1 MEDGL
6 ACLLEEACLVV
17 DLWVDDLAL
26 CSGLAQC
33 SGLVHLAHLAPSL
46 PSHVHAVPGQHPLVA
61 VLQMEELDQELG
73 HELAFLK
80 TID

>member
-1 MEDGL
+1 MEDDL
-6 ACLLEEACLVV
+6 VCLWVEACLVV

-26 CSGLAQC
+26 CSGLA
-33 SGLVHLAHLAPSL
+33 HLAPSL
-46 PSHVHAVPGQHPLVA
+46 PSHVHVILGHHPRVA

-73 HELAFLK
+73 HELGYFLK